1 MSILTDSPTIHKYKD
16 IMTRCIKM
24 YYPNMD
30 RREIDRVLDYS
41 IQKRYKKADV
51 MIDNSYTHKSINMD
65 LLALTDY
72 IQSREP
78 ILTAFGAMFRKHG
91 EVPNPLAITIQSFL
105 DKRSENKK
113 IMFKYPKGSEMF
125 ERYNLLQSL
134 DKIDA
139 NGCKVV

>member
-1 MSILTDSPTIHKYKD
+1 MSILTDSPMIYKYKE
-16 IMTRCIKM
+16 IMSRCIRM
-24 YYPNMD
+24 YYPDMD

-41 IQKRYKKADV
+41 IQKRYKKADAI
-51 MIDNSYTHKSINMD
+51 IDNSYTHKSINMD

-113 IMFKYPKGSEMF
+113 IMFRYPKGSEMF

-134 DKIDA
+134 
-139 NGCKVV
+139 N